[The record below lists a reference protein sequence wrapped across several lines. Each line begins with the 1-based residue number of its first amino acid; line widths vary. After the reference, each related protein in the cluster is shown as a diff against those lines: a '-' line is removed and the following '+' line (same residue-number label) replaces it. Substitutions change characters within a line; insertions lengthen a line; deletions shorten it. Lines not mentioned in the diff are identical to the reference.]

1 MDVLELSKRAK
12 RIAAMGQILETY
24 DTPLERFRL
33 INGLVNAQVISQ
45 FAGDILAEEYAPEM
59 LK

>member
-12 RIAAMGQILETY
+12 RIAAVGQILDTY
-24 DTPLERFRL
+24 DTPQERFRVIRDL
-33 INGLVNAQVISQ
+33 ADGSVISE
-45 FAGDILAEEYAPEM
+45 FAADILAEEYASEM

>member
-33 INGLVNAQVISQ
+33 IMGLVDARVISE

>member
-24 DTPLERFRL
+24 DTPAERFHL
-33 INGLVNAQVISQ
+33 IVGLVDAEVISR